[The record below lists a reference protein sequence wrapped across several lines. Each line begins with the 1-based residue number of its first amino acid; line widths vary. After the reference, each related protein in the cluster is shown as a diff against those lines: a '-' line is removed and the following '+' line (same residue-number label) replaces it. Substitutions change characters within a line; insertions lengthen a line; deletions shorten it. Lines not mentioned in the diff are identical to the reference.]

1 MNMLDT
7 SSVRP
12 VKLHTIQGGGG
23 LELCVAEA
31 GNPQGPALLFVHGF
45 CQSHEAWRKQ
55 LQGPLA
61 QTFRLVALDLRG
73 HGRSAKPEDGY
84 VDGRLWAE
92 DLHAVITALGLKRPV
107 IVGWSYGGVVVTD
120 YLRHYGQEN
129 VAGVHFVGALTRVGK
144 PEFFADLGPDFLQLI
159 PDLLTPE
166 PEPTQR
172 AQEAFVALLFR
183 QPAAPEL
190 RDEVLGYNRA
200 VPLHVRG
207 GVGQRVAEGDDV
219 LRALKVPVLATHGL
233 EDRVVLPENSRRI
246 GSLVKHAELS
256 FYPEAAHSP
265 FWEEAP
271 RFDQELACFA
281 QQCQGAVS

>member
-1 MNMLDT
+1 MSMPDA
-7 SSVRP
+7 SFVRP
-12 VKLHTIQGGGG
+12 VRLHTIQGGGG

-45 CQSHEAWRKQ
+45 CQSHQAWQKQ

-61 QTFRLVALDLRG
+61 EDFHLVALDLRG

-84 VDGRLWAE
+84 AEGRLWAD
-92 DLHAVITALGLKRPV
+92 DLHAVITTLGLKRPL

-129 VAGVHFVGALTRVGK
+129 VAGVHFVSALTRLGK
-144 PEFFADLGPDFLQLI
+144 PEFFADFGPDFLRII
-159 PDLLTPE
+159 PGLLSPE
-166 PEPTQR
+166 PEETQQ

-183 QPAAPEL
+183 QPPAPAL
-190 RDEVLGYNRA
+190 RAEVLGYNKA

-207 GVGQRVAEGDDV
+207 GVGLRVEEGDDV
-219 LRALKVPVLATHGL
+219 LSALKAPVLVSHGL
-233 EDRVVLPENSRRI
+233 ADRLVLPENSRRI
-246 GSLVKHAELS
+246 SSLVKHAELS
-256 FYPEAAHSP
+256 FYPEAAHSL

-271 RFDQELACFA
+271 RFDQELARFA
-281 QQCQGAVS
+281 ARCR